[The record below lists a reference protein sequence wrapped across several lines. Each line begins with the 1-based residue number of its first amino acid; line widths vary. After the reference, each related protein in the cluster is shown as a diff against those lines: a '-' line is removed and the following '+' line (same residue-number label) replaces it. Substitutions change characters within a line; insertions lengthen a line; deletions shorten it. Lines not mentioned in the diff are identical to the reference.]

1 MYLSEFKK
9 QADLDI
15 IRDGVFE
22 SLAKIDNLNPKGG
35 NLVFLSEILY
45 LKKIDFEKVSSI
57 IVSKDLVKFFI
68 EVPAQIGI
76 AVSEKPRTSFYKIH
90 NILYESGYYHNDFK
104 SEISPRASIS
114 GSAKISSNNVHIGDG
129 TIIGEGV
136 IIGENVHIG
145 KNCVIQPGVILG
157 FDCMEVF
164 EIDGQQK
171 VVPHVGGVLIKD
183 GAVIQS
189 GTTIARSLFQHNWT
203 TIGEE
208 VIIGGNVYISH
219 GVSVGAK
226 TKIAGGTIISGNT
239 SIGKNCWIGPG
250 VIISNNLKIGDNV
263 RIIIGSVV
271 GRDVADNQEV
281 SGHFAVDSKIF
292 MKFVGRMMADK

>member
-9 QADLDI
+9 QAGIDL
-15 IRDGVFE
+15 IRDGVFR
-22 SLAKIDNLNPKGG
+22 SLSKIDNLNPEGE
-35 NLVFLSEILY
+35 NLVFPSEVSY
-45 LKKIDFEKVSSI
+45 LKKVDFEKVGSI
-57 IVSKDLVKFFI
+57 ILSKDLVNYVQEIPEK
-68 EVPAQIGI
+68 IGI
-76 AVSEKPRTSFYKIH
+76 AISEKPKESFYKIH
-90 NILYESGYYHNDFK
+90 KALYEAGYYRINLR
-104 SEISPRASIS
+104 SEISPKASIS
-114 GSAKISSNNVHIGDG
+114 DSAKISSQNVRIGDG
-129 TIIGEGV
+129 TIISEGV

-157 FDCMEVF
+157 FDCMEVC
-164 EIDGQQK
+164 EIDGHQQII
-171 VVPHVGGVLIKD
+171 PHVGGVLIKD

-219 GVSVGAK
+219 GVSIGSK

-239 SIGKNCWIGPG
+239 TVGKNCWIGPG
-250 VIISNNLKIGDNV
+250 VVISNNLKIGNNV

-271 GRDVADNQEV
+271 GRDVPDNQEV
-281 SGHFAVDSKIF
+281 SGHFAVDSKKF
-292 MKFVGRMMADK
+292 MRFMGKILAGY